1 MAETKGRLLA
11 QLATNLDSTGDVT
24 GEGLVTADIGV
35 SDAEVIALIDSAY
48 VLSKIGTP
56 SGLTTA
62 QAQALID
69 SDYVQ
74 ARVTLDGVGIDSA
87 TALSLIDS
95 SYVISKIP
103 IGIDSATALN
113 LIDSDYVSSKITI
126 GIDSAGV
133 LELVDSD
140 YVTARVPEYLTQ
152 TEALN
157 LIDSTYVQA
166 RVEVDSDLVVASGGS
181 TVYDSISDLPVS
193 GTAGEFVYIA
203 GSNKLF
209 VNSGTAWVSV
219 AVLSE
224 PPTINSITD
233 SDGVAVGNT
242 YRLATDGSPA
252 VITIIATDND
262 HDSSDLTFDY
272 RLSDPNGAVD
282 SISTSG
288 NVFTI
293 TPQSTDS
300 YEGDAIITFRV
311 NDGSNYTLLEK
322 TFQLGFDPKVSNA
335 TYTNG
340 NTQPMTDLTSSW
352 TDGFYCV
359 FSPDG
364 TEVIYNYDYGGST
377 TTNHTNGT
385 VYAATLSTPFD
396 LSSASA
402 PHTTRWASFLT
413 YQQAG
418 TFGPEG
424 EYFWVLNLN
433 QDNSYGWKL
442 STAYDLSSS
451 NTTYNLRGVIN
462 DLFNVQWQY
471 IAKFP
476 DGNYRHLVGFYDVS
490 VTGLPSQIAAQS
502 PAEPNL
508 AVYDLGISDISLLN
522 TGPDDQMN
530 WTVSG
535 NSSVYYY
542 TMKDTSGNI
551 MNVTQRNVCQRGNSL
566 YVSDANTKVF
576 KYNLPIAIPGSGNY
590 AELWADEE
598 IDLNTLTISA
608 DYTFTGNASIAG
620 FNEDNTEMYALTTSG
635 DKMYKFDL

>member
-48 VLSKIGTP
+48 VLDKIGTP
-56 SGLTTA
+56 AGLTTA

-69 SDYVQ
+69 SDYIQ

-152 TEALN
+152 AEALS
-157 LIDSTYVQA
+157 LIDSAYVQA
-166 RVEVDSDLVVASGGS
+166 RVEVDSDLVVSGGS

-193 GTAGEFVYIA
+193 GEAGEFVYIA

-242 YRLATDGSPA
+242 YKLSSDGSPA
-252 VITIIATDND
+252 VITIIATDYD

-272 RLSDPNGAVD
+272 RLNDPNGAVD
-282 SISTSG
+282 SVSVNS

-322 TFQLGFDPKVSNA
+322 TFKLGFDPNLANA
-335 TYTNG
+335 SYTNG
-340 NTQPMTDLTSSW
+340 NTQPMSDLASW
-352 TDGFYCV
+352 TNGFYCV

-364 TEVIYNYDYGGST
+364 TKVIYNYSYGSST
-377 TTNHTNGT
+377 SGTNAT
-385 VYAATLSTPFD
+385 VYYSTLNTPFD
-396 LSSASA
+396 LSTNTPVTSRTASY
-402 PHTTRWASFLT
+402 LN
-413 YQQAG
+413 YQHAG
-418 TFGPEG
+418 TFGPAG

-433 QDNSYGWKL
+433 TDNTYGWTLSTPYDL
-442 STAYDLSSS
+442 STAAS
-451 NTTYNLRGVIN
+451 TYNIRGVIG
-462 DLFNVQWQY
+462 DLFNIQWQY
-471 IAKFP
+471 IAKYP
-476 DGNYRHLVGFYDVS
+476 DGNYRHLVGFYDTA

-502 PAEPNL
+502 NPTEPNL
-508 AVYDLGISDISLLN
+508 AVYDTGESDIANLVSSN
-522 TGPDDQMN
+522 SDPMN
-530 WTVSG
+530 WSVSG

-542 TMKDTSGNI
+542 TMKDTNGNAI
-551 MNVTQRNVCQRGNSL
+551 IVTQRNVIQRGNSL
-566 YVSDANTKVF
+566 YVSDANEKVF
-576 KYNLPIAIPGSGNY
+576 KYNLPIPIPSSGNY
-590 AELWADEE
+590 AELRADQE
-598 IDLNTLTISA
+598 IDLDALTGSA
-608 DYTFTGNASIAG
+608 DYRFNDNPSIAG
-620 FNEDNTEMYALTTSG
+620 FNEDGTEMWVLDVPG
-635 DKMYKFDL
+635 DRMFKFDLG

>member
-35 SDAEVIALIDSAY
+35 SDAEVVALIDSAY

-166 RVEVDSDLVVASGGS
+166 RVEVDSDLVVAGGS

-193 GTAGEFVYIA
+193 GEAGEFVYIA

-233 SDGVAVGNT
+233 SDGTAVGST
-242 YRLATDGSPA
+242 YLLATDGSPA
-252 VITIIATDND
+252 VITIVATDND

-322 TFQLGFDPKVSNA
+322 TFQLGFDAKLLNA
-335 TYTNG
+335 SYTNG
-340 NTQPMTDLTSSW
+340 NTQPMTDINSSW
-352 TDGFYCV
+352 TDGFYCAI
-359 FSPDG
+359 SPDG
-364 TEVIYNYDYGGST
+364 GHAIINPDYGSS
-377 TTNHTNGT
+377 GT
-385 VYAATLSTPFD
+385 LARTIYYYTMSTPFD
-396 LSSASA
+396 LSTSTLVSQK
-402 PHTTRWASFLT
+402 LMYYYQGGGT
-413 YQQAG
+413 Y
-418 TFGPEG
+418 GPDG
-424 EYFWVLNLN
+424 EYFWFTDYSSGNN
-433 QDNSYGWKL
+433 YGVKL
-442 STAYDLSSS
+442 PTAYDLSSGTS
-451 NTTYNLRGVIN
+451 NTYDVRGVIN
-462 DLFNVQWQY
+462 DLSIIRWQY

-476 DGNYRHLVGFYDVS
+476 DGNYRQIVAFQGNQT
-490 VTGLPSQIAAQS
+490 VTGLPAQIQSQS
-502 PAEPNL
+502 PAEMNF
-508 AVYDLGISDISLLN
+508 AVKNLGISDL
-522 TGPDDQMN
+522 DDYSTTSEDDRMN
-530 WTVSG
+530 W
-535 NSSVYYY
+535 SVGSEDSISYY
-542 TMKDTSGNI
+542 TIKDTTGNALSEAI
-551 MNVTQRNVCQRGNSL
+551 WRNAVQSGNSL
-566 YVSDANTKVF
+566 YLSGGAEELVARYK
-576 KYNLPIAIPGSGNY
+576 LPFPDIDSGNY
-590 AELWADEE
+590 ATINAEE
-598 IDLNTLTISA
+598 IIDLETLTASA
-608 DYTFTGNASIAG
+608 DYTFNSNPSISAIST
-620 FNEDNTEMYALTTSG
+620 DKTDMYVL
-635 DKMYKFDL
+635 DREQDRMYKFDL